1 MTTND
6 LARARTDDP
15 GDPDLAAARLLLE
28 AAWRARVDDIT
39 RLNTELLDLF
49 ETAGSDSTRAQQEVL
64 DEQLRAAWLA
74 AEQYELALG
83 RIASGTYGT
92 CEDCA
97 QPIAAAR
104 LEVIPEAS
112 RCTGCQRRR

>member
-1 MTTND
+1 MSTND

-15 GDPDLAAARLLLE
+15 DDPDLAAARLVLE

-74 AEQYELALG
+74 AGQYELALG
-83 RIASGTYGT
+83 RIASGAYGT
-92 CEDCA
+92 CEDCG
-97 QPIAAAR
+97 QPISVAR
-104 LEVIPEAS
+104 LETIPEAS
-112 RCTGCQRRR
+112 SCTGCQRRH